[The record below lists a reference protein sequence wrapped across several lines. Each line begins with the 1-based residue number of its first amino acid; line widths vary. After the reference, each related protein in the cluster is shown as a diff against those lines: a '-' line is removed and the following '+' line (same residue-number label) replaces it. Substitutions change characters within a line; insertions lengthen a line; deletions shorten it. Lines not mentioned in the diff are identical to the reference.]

1 MHRHSPGG
9 LGGLAGVVNNVDL
22 LRGSWRA
29 ARVLL
34 EDVER
39 TSPLTQDAR
48 ARGIAILAEQ
58 DAMLNAIE
66 LCATHQVRSCTAP

>member
-1 MHRHSPGG
+1 
-9 LGGLAGVVNNVDL
+9 
-22 LRGSWRA
+22 
-29 ARVLL
+29 
-34 EDVER
+34 VER

-48 ARGIAILAEQ
+48 ARGIAILADQ